1 MPRRITDVCIACNA
15 CAQECP
21 IDCIAEGDMYVIDE
35 EVCIDFCLCDSV
47 CGYDAIIVV

>member
-15 CAQECP
+15 CAQECS

-35 EVCIDFCLCDSV
+35 EVCIDCGLCDSV